1 MGLLE
6 IVDQTFRLYRRNF
19 WLFLA
24 IAAVVYLPLGAVQG
38 VPVLGP
44 LAALIFAPLYMVA
57 AAALTKAISDR
68 YLGQSTSVGEAYRHI
83 GRRFWG
89 LLFTTILAYLFM
101 VSGIVLLG
109 VGLIVFAFWIAFVP
123 QVFVIE
129 GKQYFPAIWRSRFL
143 IGKGTWGEVFVLG
156 MIVGAL
162 TLIIQGALGA
172 AVGVSIMSRSAETM
186 PMHAAILMGLMNAL
200 VVPIGQAATV
210 LLYYDSRM
218 RKEGF
223 DLEMLAKE
231 MGVAMA
237 AGPAAPPDQA
247 GSGGASAEA
256 GQQM

>member
-1 MGLLE
+1 
-6 IVDQTFRLYRRNF
+6 
-19 WLFLA
+19 
-24 IAAVVYLPLGAVQG
+24 
-38 VPVLGP
+38 
-44 LAALIFAPLYMVA
+44 
-57 AAALTKAISDR
+57 
-68 YLGQSTSVGEAYRHI
+68 
-83 GRRFWG
+83 
-89 LLFTTILAYLFM
+89 
-101 VSGIVLLG
+101 
-109 VGLIVFAFWIAFVP
+109 
-123 QVFVIE
+123 
-129 GKQYFPAIWRSRFL
+129 
-143 IGKGTWGEVFVLG
+143 

-237 AGPAAPPDQA
+237 AGPTAPPDQA